1 MGKFKWKKLSDEKK
15 YELVHQ
21 IVTDPAQYKERL
33 EASNFHKL
41 LAVLQYFLGGKETQ
55 EKLIEKQLDVALSK
69 MSIKTDE
76 GRLFTDQLIAV
87 FDRSKALGK
96 DTSSLVPKFWAL
108 YEDLKAE
115 AFAKLKSNP
124 LNVNALS
131 APMKELIKYAKK
143 LQNKLVQCHPSITED
158 EHRTKIVEA
167 MKELIKHQI
176 TLIIQQAGE
185 WRPQNLS
192 RILLSWS
199 GMSPKDWS
207 AVVSSVSMLSHRKSF
222 HENFGQQ
229 VADLDWMARNAT
241 FAKPP
246 EYCSGCMS
254 TICTEDFRVTR
265 DYSPGLYGNSGG
277 LFYAEKIEHKRPFK
291 DYLEFEQGTYDAN
304 GVFTPA
310 NKEQYECLVHVKV
323 PDSPSDPSHWGHLA
337 WLFCEYM
344 ESVEAA

>member
-21 IVTDPAQYKERL
+21 IVSDPAQYKERL

-41 LAVLQYFLGGKETQ
+41 LTVLQYFLGGKETQ

-76 GRLFTDQLIAV
+76 GHLFTDQLIEV

-96 DTSSLVPKFWAL
+96 DTSGLVSKFWSL
-108 YEDLKAE
+108 YTDRKAD

-124 LNVNALS
+124 LNVKTLS
-131 APMKELIKYAKK
+131 APMEELIKYAQH
-143 LQNKLVQCHPSITED
+143 LQNKLVQCHPSIAEV
-158 EHRTKIVEA
+158 ESRTKIVEA

-176 TLIIQQAGE
+176 TLVVQKAGGWE
-185 WRPQNLS
+185 PPKLS
-192 RILLSWS
+192 CILSSWS
-199 GMSPKDWS
+199 GMSPRDWS

-229 VADLDWMARNAT
+229 IADLDWMARNAT

-246 EYCSGCMS
+246 EYCTGCMS
-254 TICTEDFRVTR
+254 TVCTQDCHCTSQHNGRA
-265 DYSPGLYGNSGG
+265 G
-277 LFYAEKIEHKRPFK
+277 LFNTLRIEHKRPFR
-291 DYLEFEQGTYDAN
+291 DYLQYEKGTYDDN

-310 NKEQYECLVHVKV
+310 NKGEYERVVHIKV
-323 PDSPSDPSHWGHLA
+323 PASPSDPSHWGHLA
-337 WLFCEYM
+337 WLFCEYV
-344 ESVEAA
+344 ESLDA